1 MAHQLTTFA
10 GQWITFVRTR
20 CEKGRGLRARWVYP
34 GLQYLIVA
42 LEPQYIQVLDEQ
54 EFQHLKEEVDHVLT
68 HLLGSTDRS
77 PKLLLPLPQNYQG
90 PYPVLS
96 AETINK
102 PLASSLNF
110 QRSQSVV
117 NVKGMFGDLNFLEQ
131 RQMNESSHEQQ
142 KGTRLE
148 DWMSKKQHTN
158 NNLPIILN
166 RKRPQS
172 SRLSGPTH
180 ASMQQGDPIPSSAS
194 IGEEQTKSILSASS
208 GTIAELTPPSSA
220 SIQSNKNDSNPLR
233 TVFSD
238 NKTLH
243 DLDESAKKPTI
254 KYDDT
259 QSTDTVTNRC
269 KLGNVKIAIRTLDEG
284 RDTRL
289 KERGL
294 IGCVSDLVIQRAS
307 LQIAARKVNF
317 PWQRGFKI
325 GEGRFGK
332 VYTAVNNSTGE
343 LIAMKEIHL
352 QQAND
357 SRAIKETIDEIRIF
371 EGIKHPNIV
380 KYFGVEIHRDEL
392 YIFMEYCNEGSL
404 ENAVQLNLPEQLVR
418 KYTRQ
423 LLEAVNCLHEHGIV
437 HRDIKSA
444 NIFLTSD
451 GNLKLGDFGC
461 CMKLKNHSTMPGEL
475 CTLVGTP
482 AYMAPEMFT
491 RNSIEGHGRSSDIWS
506 IGCVVL
512 EMLTGRRPWHDLEN
526 SYQIMFKVGMGETPE
541 IPDDICTE
549 GKSFISH
556 CLRQD
561 PRLRW
566 STGQLLCHPF
576 TKVLED
582 DYI

>member
-1 MAHQLTTFA
+1 LRAKLAKQLTTFA

-42 LEPQYIQVLDEQ
+42 LEPQYIQVLNDR

-117 NVKGMFGDLNFLEQ
+117 NVKGMFGDLNFLDQ
-131 RQMNESSHEQQ
+131 RQSNESHEQ

-148 DWMSKKQHTN
+148 DWMSKKHHTSS
-158 NNLPIILN
+158 NLPIILH

-172 SRLSGPTH
+172 SRMTSTH
-180 ASMQQGDPIPSSAS
+180 SMQQVTALVDAKPMLNTSGSIVDVATGNGADPLNVFNSNP
-194 IGEEQTKSILSASS
+194 KSIRDLHENESIKLDDSRSS
-208 GTIAELTPPSSA
+208 
-220 SIQSNKNDSNPLR
+220 D
-233 TVFSD
+233 
-238 NKTLH
+238 
-243 DLDESAKKPTI
+243 
-254 KYDDT
+254 
-259 QSTDTVTNRC
+259 QSTSNRC
-269 KLGNVKIAIRTLDEG
+269 KLESVKSAIRSLDDG
-284 RDTRL
+284 RDSRL
-289 KERGL
+289 KERGM
-294 IGCVSDLVIQRAS
+294 IGSVSDLVIQRAS

-512 EMLTGRRPWHDLEN
+512 EMLSGRRPWHDLEN

-541 IPDDICTE
+541 VPDEICTE